1 MEKQYLKVLSASRIK
16 TLETCSW
23 VYWNNYHTKVPQSQN
38 DGALRGTICH
48 TIFELLLNKRHLKN
62 YKRIIKKN
70 SIDGDKGVDRLVKKL
85 SSKVKLDESNYK
97 LLNDMIL
104 VGLKNDFFGE
114 GGEIVKSE
122 YEFNIKNDN
131 PKYHIRGFIDKPIK
145 IKKEMHIID
154 YKSSKYKF
162 RGDDLEANIQAMMY
176 SLASRKLWPKLKPIV
191 KFLFLR
197 FPKQPIQELSFDD
210 NKIKGFEYYLEHVN
224 DYINKFD
231 KESATSNFA
240 ADNNKNKWMCQIGG
254 WKCPYKDSYEYYVKL
269 NDNNE
274 IIESSLNNDF
284 KNIENFTVEKR
295 KYDGCPR
302 FNNIS
307 INQNSN
313 DILDEMSPSGKDD
326 FQDLS

>member
-1 MEKQYLKVLSASRIK
+1 MEKQSLKTLSASRIK

-70 SIDGDKGVDRLVKKL
+70 SIDGDKAIARLVNKL
-85 SSKVKLDESNYK
+85 SAKVKLDQSNYK

-114 GGEIVKSE
+114 DGEIVKPE
-122 YEFNIKNDN
+122 YDFDIVNEE
-131 PKYHIRGFIDKPIK
+131 PKYHIKGFIDKPIK

-176 SLASRKLWPKLKPIV
+176 SLASKKLWPKLKPIV

-197 FPKQPIQELSFDD
+197 FPKQPIQELVFTDEQ
-210 NKIKGFEYYLEHVN
+210 IKGFEHYLEHIN
-224 DYINKFD
+224 DYINKFNE
-231 KESATSNFA
+231 ESAKANFA
-240 ADNNKNKWMCQIGG
+240 VDNDKNKWMCQIGG

-269 NDNNE
+269 NEKNE
-274 IIESSLNNDF
+274 IVETSLENNLKDIKGFKIE
-284 KNIENFTVEKR
+284 TR
-295 KYDGCPR
+295 KYEGCPK
-302 FNNIS
+302 FKKS
-307 INQNSN
+307 
-313 DILDEMSPSGKDD
+313 EVKDD
-326 FQDLS
+326 FLDNNQKILKDDFLD

>member
-1 MEKQYLKVLSASRIK
+1 MEKQSLKTLSASRIK

-23 VYWNNYHTKVPQSQN
+23 VYWNNYHAKIPQSQN

-70 SIDGDKGVDRLVKKL
+70 AIDGDKGVDKLVKKL
-85 SSKVKLDESNYK
+85 SAKVKLDESNYK

-114 GGEIVKSE
+114 GGEIVKPE
-122 YEFNIKNDN
+122 YDFDIINEE
-131 PKYHIRGFIDKPIK
+131 PKYHIKGFIDKPIK

-176 SLASRKLWPKLKPIV
+176 SLASKKLWPKLKPIV

-197 FPKQPIQELSFDD
+197 FPKQPIQELIFTDEQ
-210 NKIKGFEYYLEHVN
+210 IKGFEHYLEHIN
-224 DYINKFD
+224 DYINKFNE
-231 KESATSNFA
+231 ESARANFA
-240 ADNNKNKWMCQIGG
+240 IDNQKNKWMCQVGG
-254 WKCPYKDSYEYYVKL
+254 WKCPYKDPYKYYVKV
-269 NDNNE
+269 NDKGQVVETSLENN
-274 IIESSLNNDF
+274 F
-284 KNIENFTVEKR
+284 KDIKGFKVETR
-295 KYDGCPR
+295 DYEGCPK
-302 FNNIS
+302 FQS
-307 INQNSN
+307 S
-313 DILDEMSPSGKDD
+313 SKKDD
-326 FQDLS
+326 FLDGSKDEFLD

>member
-1 MEKQYLKVLSASRIK
+1 MEKQSLKTLSASRIK

-23 VYWNNYHTKVPQSQN
+23 VYWLNYHAKVPQSQN

-70 SIDGDKGVDRLVKKL
+70 SIDGDEAIARLVKKL
-85 SSKVKLDESNYK
+85 AKKVELKEDNYK

-114 GGEIVKSE
+114 GGEIVKPE
-122 YEFNIKNDN
+122 YAFEITNED
-131 PKYHIRGFIDKPIK
+131 PKYQIKGFIDKPIK

-176 SLASRKLWPKLKPIV
+176 SLASKKLWPKLKPIV

-197 FPKQPIQELSFDD
+197 FPKQPIQELIFTDEQ
-210 NKIKGFEYYLEHVN
+210 IKGFEHYLEHIN
-224 DYINKFD
+224 NYINKFNE
-231 KESATSNFA
+231 ESARANFA
-240 ADNNKNKWMCQIGG
+240 VDNQKNKWMCQVGG
-254 WKCPYKDSYEYYVKL
+254 WKCPYKDPYKYYVKV
-269 NDNNE
+269 NDKGEVVETSLENN
-274 IIESSLNNDF
+274 F
-284 KNIENFTVEKR
+284 KDIKGFKVETR
-295 KYDGCPR
+295 DYEGCPK
-302 FNNIS
+302 FQSSSTKDNF
-307 INQNSN
+307 
-313 DILDEMSPSGKDD
+313 LDDSKDEFLD
-326 FQDLS
+326 

>member
-1 MEKQYLKVLSASRIK
+1 MEKQSLKVLSASRIK

-70 SIDGDKGVDRLVKKL
+70 AIDGDKGVDKLVKKL
-85 SSKVKLDESNYK
+85 SAKVKLDESNYK

-114 GGEIVKSE
+114 GGEIIKPE
-122 YEFNIKNDN
+122 YDFNIQNDE

-176 SLASRKLWPKLKPIV
+176 SLASKKLWPKLKPIV

-197 FPKQPIQELSFDD
+197 FPKQPIQELVFDD
-210 NKIKGFEYYLEHVN
+210 NQIKGFEHYLEHIN
-224 DYINKFD
+224 DYVNKFD
-231 KESATSNFA
+231 EESARSNFA
-240 ADNNKNKWMCQIGG
+240 VDSVKNKWMCQVGG
-254 WKCPYKDSYEYYVKL
+254 WKCPYKDPYKYYVKV
-269 NDNNE
+269 NDKDE
-274 IIESSLNNDF
+274 VVETSLEDNF
-284 KNIENFTVEKR
+284 KDIKGFKVETR
-295 KYDGCPR
+295 TYEGCPK
-302 FNNIS
+302 FQTS
-307 INQNSN
+307 STK
-313 DILDEMSPSGKDD
+313 DEFLDDSKDEFLD
-326 FQDLS
+326 

>member
-1 MEKQYLKVLSASRIK
+1 MEKQSLKVLSASRIK

-48 TIFELLLNKRHLKN
+48 TVFELLLKKRHLKN
-62 YKRIIKKN
+62 YKRIIKEN
-70 SIDGDKGVDRLVKKL
+70 AIYGDKGVDKLVKKL
-85 SSKVKLDESNYK
+85 SAKVKLDESNYK

-114 GGEIVKSE
+114 GGEIIKPE
-122 YEFNIKNDN
+122 YDFNIQNDE
-131 PKYHIRGFIDKPIK
+131 PKYHIRGFIDKPVK

-197 FPKQPIQELSFDD
+197 FPKQPIQELVFDD
-210 NKIKGFEYYLEHVN
+210 NQINGFEHYLEHIN
-224 DYINKFD
+224 DYVNKFD
-231 KESATSNFA
+231 EESARSNFA
-240 ADNNKNKWMCQIGG
+240 VDNVKNKWMCQVGG
-254 WKCPYKDSYEYYVKL
+254 WKCPYKDPYKYYVKV
-269 NDNNE
+269 NDKGE
-274 IIESSLNNDF
+274 VIETSLEDNF
-284 KNIENFTVEKR
+284 KDIKEFKVEAR
-295 KYDGCPR
+295 TYEGCPK
-302 FNNIS
+302 FQTTS
-307 INQNSN
+307 A
-313 DILDEMSPSGKDD
+313 KDD
-326 FQDLS
+326 FLDNSKDEFLD

>member
-1 MEKQYLKVLSASRIK
+1 MEKESLKVLSASRIK

-23 VYWNNYHTKVPQSQN
+23 VYWLNYHAKVPQSQN

-70 SIDGDKGVDRLVKKL
+70 AINGDEGVDRLVKKL
-85 SSKVKLDESNYK
+85 SVKVKLDESNYK

-114 GGEIVKSE
+114 GGEIVKPE
-122 YEFNIKNDN
+122 YSFDIKNDE
-131 PKYHIRGFIDKPIK
+131 PKYHIRGFIDKPVQ

-176 SLASRKLWPKLKPIV
+176 SLASKKLWPKLKPIV

-197 FPKQPIQELSFDD
+197 FPKQPIQELSFDED
-210 NKIKGFEYYLEHVN
+210 QIKGFEHYLEHINEYV
-224 DYINKFD
+224 NKFD
-231 KESATSNFA
+231 ENSAKANFA
-240 ADNNKNKWMCQIGG
+240 VDSVKNKWMCQVGG
-254 WKCPYKDSYEYYVKL
+254 WKCPYKDPYTYYVKV
-269 NDNNE
+269 NDNGE
-274 IIESSLNNDF
+274 IVESSLEDNF
-284 KNIENFTVEKR
+284 KDIKGFKVETR
-295 KYDGCPR
+295 KYEGCPK
-302 FNNIS
+302 FQTS
-307 INQNSN
+307 FA
-313 DILDEMSPSGKDD
+313 KDD
-326 FQDLS
+326 SKDEFLD

>member
-1 MEKQYLKVLSASRIK
+1 MEKQSLKTLSASRIK

-23 VYWNNYHTKVPQSQN
+23 VYWNNYHAKVPQSQN

-48 TIFELLLNKRHLKN
+48 TVFELLLNKRHLKN

-70 SIDGDKGVDRLVKKL
+70 AIDGDKGVDKLVKKL
-85 SSKVKLDESNYK
+85 SAKVKLDESNYK

-114 GGEIVKSE
+114 GGEIVKPE
-122 YEFNIKNDN
+122 YDFDITNEE
-131 PKYHIRGFIDKPIK
+131 PKYHIKGFIDKPIK

-176 SLASRKLWPKLKPIV
+176 SLASKKLWPKLKPIV

-197 FPKQPIQELSFDD
+197 FPKQPIQELIFTDEQ
-210 NKIKGFEYYLEHVN
+210 IKGFEHYLEHIN

-231 KESATSNFA
+231 EESARANFA
-240 ADNNKNKWMCQIGG
+240 VDSQKNKWMCQVGG
-254 WKCPYKDSYEYYVKL
+254 WKCPYKDPYKYYVKV
-269 NDNNE
+269 NDKGEVIETSLENN
-274 IIESSLNNDF
+274 F
-284 KNIENFTVEKR
+284 KDIKGFKVETR
-295 KYDGCPR
+295 DYEGCPK
-302 FNNIS
+302 FQS
-307 INQNSN
+307 S
-313 DILDEMSPSGKDD
+313 SKKDD
-326 FQDLS
+326 FLDDSKDEFLD

>member
-1 MEKQYLKVLSASRIK
+1 MTQQNKTLSASRIK

-23 VYWNNYHTKVPQSQN
+23 TYWLNYHLKIPQRSN
-38 DGALRGTICH
+38 DGSDRGTICH

-70 SIDGDKGVDRLVKKL
+70 SIDGDQGVSRLVKKL
-85 SSKVKLDESNYK
+85 SIKVKLDESNYK

-114 GGEIVKSE
+114 GGEIVKPE
-122 YEFNIKNDN
+122 YSFDIVNEE
-131 PKYHIRGFIDKPIK
+131 PKYHIKGFIDKPIK

-176 SLASRKLWPKLKPIV
+176 SLASKKLWPKLKPIV

-210 NKIKGFEYYLEHVN
+210 NQIKGFEHYLEHIN
-224 DYINKFD
+224 DYINKFNE
-231 KESATSNFA
+231 ESARSNFA
-240 ADNNKNKWMCQIGG
+240 VDNQKNKWMCQVGG
-254 WKCPYKDSYEYYVKL
+254 WKCPYKDPYTYYVKV
-269 NDNNE
+269 NNE
-274 IIESSLNNDF
+274 GEVVETSLENNF
-284 KNIENFTVEKR
+284 KNMKGFKIETR
-295 KYDGCPR
+295 KYEGCPK
-302 FNNIS
+302 FQTS
-307 INQNSN
+307 
-313 DILDEMSPSGKDD
+313 LAKDD
-326 FQDLS
+326 FLDKSKDEFLD

>member
-1 MEKQYLKVLSASRIK
+1 MEKQSLKTLSASRIK

-62 YKRIIKKN
+62 YKKIIKKN
-70 SIDGDKGVDRLVKKL
+70 SIDGDEGVAQLVKKL
-85 SSKVKLDESNYK
+85 SAKVKLDESNYK

-114 GGEIVKSE
+114 GGEIVKPE
-122 YEFNIKNDN
+122 YDFDITNEK
-131 PKYHIRGFIDKPIK
+131 PKYHIKGFIDKPIK

-176 SLASRKLWPKLKPIV
+176 SLASKKLWPKLKPII

-197 FPKQPIQELSFDD
+197 FPKQPIQELSFSDD
-210 NKIKGFEYYLEHVN
+210 EIKGFEHYLEHIN
-224 DYINKFD
+224 DYINKFNE
-231 KESATSNFA
+231 ESARTNFA
-240 ADNNKNKWMCQIGG
+240 IDSQKNKWMCQVGG
-254 WKCPYKDSYEYYVKL
+254 WKCPYKDPYTYYVKINHKGEVVETSL
-269 NDNNE
+269 QNN
-274 IIESSLNNDF
+274 F
-284 KNIENFTVEKR
+284 KDIKEFKVETR
-295 KYDGCPR
+295 DYEGCPK
-302 FNNIS
+302 FQSNSSKDNPSSNNLK
-307 INQNSN
+307 
-313 DILDEMSPSGKDD
+313 DEFLD
-326 FQDLS
+326 

>member
-1 MEKQYLKVLSASRIK
+1 MEKESLKVLSASRIK

-23 VYWNNYHTKVPQSQN
+23 VYWLNYHAKVPQSQN

-70 SIDGDKGVDRLVKKL
+70 AIDGDNGVDKLVKKL
-85 SSKVKLDESNYK
+85 AKKVKLDDSNYK

-114 GGEIVKSE
+114 GGEIVKPE
-122 YEFNIKNDN
+122 YSFDIKNDE
-131 PKYHIRGFIDKPIK
+131 PKYHIRGFIDKPVK

-176 SLASRKLWPKLKPIV
+176 SLASKKLWPKLKPIV

-197 FPKQPIQELSFDD
+197 FPKQPIQELSFDED
-210 NKIKGFEYYLEHVN
+210 QIKGFEHYLEHINEYV
-224 DYINKFD
+224 NKFD
-231 KESATSNFA
+231 ENSAKANFA
-240 ADNNKNKWMCQIGG
+240 VDSVKNKWMCQVGG
-254 WKCPYKDSYEYYVKL
+254 WKCPYKDPYTYYVKV
-269 NDNNE
+269 NNNGE
-274 IIESSLNNDF
+274 IVESSLENNF
-284 KNIENFTVEKR
+284 KDIKGFKVETR
-295 KYDGCPR
+295 KYEGCPK
-302 FNNIS
+302 FNS
-307 INQNSN
+307 A
-313 DILDEMSPSGKDD
+313 LAKDD
-326 FQDLS
+326 FLNDTKDEFLD

>member
-1 MEKQYLKVLSASRIK
+1 METKPLKTLSASRIK

-48 TIFELLLNKRHLKN
+48 TVFELLLNKRHLKN

-70 SIDGDKGVDRLVKKL
+70 AINGDEGVDRLVKKL
-85 SSKVKLDESNYK
+85 SAKVKLDESNYK

-104 VGLKNDFFGE
+104 VGLKSDFFGE
-114 GGEIVKSE
+114 GGEIVKPE
-122 YEFNIKNDN
+122 YDFDIINEE
-131 PKYHIRGFIDKPIK
+131 PKYHIKGFIDKPIK

-176 SLASRKLWPKLKPIV
+176 SLASKKLWPKLKPIV

-210 NKIKGFEYYLEHVN
+210 NEIKGFEHYLEH
-224 DYINKFD
+224 INKYVDNFD
-231 KESATSNFA
+231 ENSAQANFA
-240 ADNNKNKWMCQIGG
+240 IDNVKNKWMCQVGG
-254 WKCPYKDSYEYYVKL
+254 WKCPYKDPYEYYVKL
-269 NDNNE
+269 NDKNE
-274 IIESSLNNDF
+274 VAESSLDGKF
-284 KNIENFTVEKR
+284 KNIEGFKIEKR
-295 KYDGCPR
+295 TYEGCPR
-302 FNNIS
+302 FNNKKDDFLEDNTIK
-307 INQNSN
+307 
-313 DILDEMSPSGKDD
+313 GKDD
-326 FQDLS
+326 FLG

>member
-1 MEKQYLKVLSASRIK
+1 MEKQSLKVLSASRIK

-48 TIFELLLNKRHLKN
+48 TIFELLLNKRHRKN

-70 SIDGDKGVDRLVKKL
+70 AIDGDEGVNRLVKKL
-85 SSKVKLDESNYK
+85 SLKVKLDESNYK

-114 GGEIVKSE
+114 GGEIVKPE
-122 YEFNIKNDN
+122 YDFNIQNDE

-176 SLASRKLWPKLKPIV
+176 SLASKKLWPKLKPIV

-197 FPKQPIQELSFDD
+197 FPKQPIQQLVFDD
-210 NKIKGFEYYLEHVN
+210 NQIKGFEHYLEHIN
-224 DYINKFD
+224 DYVNKFD
-231 KESATSNFA
+231 EESARSNFA
-240 ADNNKNKWMCQIGG
+240 IDSTKNKWMCQVGG
-254 WKCPYKDSYEYYVKL
+254 WKCPYKDPYKYYVKV
-269 NDNNE
+269 NDKGE
-274 IIESSLNNDF
+274 VIETSLEDNF
-284 KNIENFTVEKR
+284 KDIEGFKVETR
-295 KYDGCPR
+295 TYEGCPK
-302 FNNIS
+302 FQTSSDKNEF
-307 INQNSN
+307 
-313 DILDEMSPSGKDD
+313 LDDSKDEFLD
-326 FQDLS
+326 

>member
-1 MEKQYLKVLSASRIK
+1 MEKQSLKVLSASRIK

-70 SIDGDKGVDRLVKKL
+70 AINGDEGVDRLVKKL
-85 SSKVKLDESNYK
+85 SAKVKLDESNYK

-114 GGEIVKSE
+114 GGEIVKPE
-122 YEFNIKNDN
+122 YDFDIKNDE

-176 SLASRKLWPKLKPIV
+176 SLASKKLWPKLKPIV

-197 FPKQPIQELSFDD
+197 FPKQPIQELVFDD
-210 NKIKGFEYYLEHVN
+210 DQIKGFEHYLEHINNYV
-224 DYINKFD
+224 NKFD
-231 KESATSNFA
+231 EESARSNFA
-240 ADNNKNKWMCQIGG
+240 IDSVKNKWMCQVGG
-254 WKCPYKDSYEYYVKL
+254 WKCPYKDPYKYYVKL
-269 NDNNE
+269 NDKGE
-274 IIESSLNNDF
+274 VVETSLEDNF
-284 KNIENFTVEKR
+284 KDIKGFKVETR
-295 KYDGCPR
+295 TYQGCPK
-302 FNNIS
+302 FQTS
-307 INQNSN
+307 
-313 DILDEMSPSGKDD
+313 LAKDD
-326 FQDLS
+326 FLDDSKDEFLD

>member
-1 MEKQYLKVLSASRIK
+1 MEKQSLKVLSASRIK

-70 SIDGDKGVDRLVKKL
+70 AIDGDKGVDKLVKKL
-85 SSKVKLDESNYK
+85 SAKVKLDESNYK

-114 GGEIVKSE
+114 AGEIVKPE
-122 YEFNIKNDN
+122 YDFDIKNDE

-176 SLASRKLWPKLKPIV
+176 SLASKKLWPKLKPIV

-197 FPKQPIQELSFDD
+197 FPKQPIQELVFDD
-210 NKIKGFEYYLEHVN
+210 NQIKGFEHYLEHIN
-224 DYINKFD
+224 DYVNKFD
-231 KESATSNFA
+231 EESARSNFA
-240 ADNNKNKWMCQIGG
+240 VDNVKNKWMCQVGG
-254 WKCPYKDSYEYYVKL
+254 WKCPYKDPYKYYVKV
-269 NDNNE
+269 NDKGE
-274 IIESSLNNDF
+274 VIETSLEDNF
-284 KNIENFTVEKR
+284 KDIKGFKVETR
-295 KYDGCPR
+295 IYEGCPK
-302 FNNIS
+302 FQTSSTKDNF
-307 INQNSN
+307 
-313 DILDEMSPSGKDD
+313 LDDSKDEFLD
-326 FQDLS
+326 

>member
-1 MEKQYLKVLSASRIK
+1 MEKQSLKVLSASRIK

-70 SIDGDKGVDRLVKKL
+70 AINGDEGVDRLVKKL
-85 SSKVKLDESNYK
+85 SAKVKLDESNYK

-114 GGEIVKSE
+114 GGEIVKPE
-122 YEFNIKNDN
+122 YDFDIKNDE

-176 SLASRKLWPKLKPIV
+176 SLASKKLWPKLKPIV

-197 FPKQPIQELSFDD
+197 FPKQPIQELVFDD
-210 NKIKGFEYYLEHVN
+210 DQIKGFEHYLEHINNYV
-224 DYINKFD
+224 NKFD
-231 KESATSNFA
+231 EESAKSNFA
-240 ADNNKNKWMCQIGG
+240 IDSVKNKWMCQVGG
-254 WKCPYKDSYEYYVKL
+254 WKCPYKDPYKYYVKL
-269 NDNNE
+269 NDKGE
-274 IIESSLNNDF
+274 VVETSLEDNF
-284 KNIENFTVEKR
+284 KDIKGFKVETR
-295 KYDGCPR
+295 TYQGCPK
-302 FNNIS
+302 FQTS
-307 INQNSN
+307 
-313 DILDEMSPSGKDD
+313 LAKDD
-326 FQDLS
+326 FLDDSKDEFLD

>member
-1 MEKQYLKVLSASRIK
+1 MEKQSLKVLSASRIK

-48 TIFELLLNKRHLKN
+48 TVFELLLNKRHLKN

-70 SIDGDKGVDRLVKKL
+70 AIDGDKGVDTLVKKL
-85 SSKVKLDESNYK
+85 SAKVKLDESNYK

-114 GGEIVKSE
+114 GGEIVKPE
-122 YEFNIKNDN
+122 YDFDIKNDE

-176 SLASRKLWPKLKPIV
+176 SLASKKLWPKLKPIV

-197 FPKQPIQELSFDD
+197 FPKQPIQELVFDD
-210 NKIKGFEYYLEHVN
+210 NQIKGFEHYLEHIN
-224 DYINKFD
+224 DYVNKFD
-231 KESATSNFA
+231 EESARSNFA
-240 ADNNKNKWMCQIGG
+240 VDSVKNKWMCQVGG
-254 WKCPYKDSYEYYVKL
+254 WKCPYKDPYKYYVKV
-269 NDNNE
+269 NDKDE
-274 IIESSLNNDF
+274 VVETSLEDNF
-284 KNIENFTVEKR
+284 KDIKGFKVETR
-295 KYDGCPR
+295 TYEGCPK
-302 FNNIS
+302 FQTS
-307 INQNSN
+307 STK
-313 DILDEMSPSGKDD
+313 DEFLDDSKDEFLD
-326 FQDLS
+326 